1 MSRAE
6 ELLVREAEEADAP
19 ALSDFMRAQR
29 QERCTPEYLRHWYF
43 RGPVKGGALIMGER
57 NGRIL
62 GMATMTAHRFE
73 RMEASALVAMPQK
86 VLTDASARGQGI
98 FGKLYR
104 ASERAC
110 LDHGA
115 DFFLTVTNAASTPIF
130 LGKFGYRRVDPPRMA
145 VLLPLP
151 GRPGCRVLVHAEAE
165 RPDPDRPGIWR
176 MHKDATYD
184 QWRFIDHP
192 LREYICLA
200 CERNGRPLGSIF
212 LKRIRK
218 KGVPV
223 MLLLDMVPTALE
235 LAPELLRAAR
245 RAAWQ
250 HRCLALLV
258 LEEEGNRAVIAANGP
273 VLHRSSNFNL
283 LVKGKDEAHTA
294 ALASQRFEL
303 AFGDLDFF

>member
-6 ELLVREAEEADAP
+6 EMRVREAQETDAS
-19 ALSDFMRAQR
+19 ALSVFMIAQQ

-43 RGPVKGGALIMGER
+43 QGPVKGGAMMMGER

-151 GRPGCRVLVHAEAE
+151 GRPVSRVLVRTEVE
-165 RPDPDRPGIWR
+165 RSDPLRNGIWR
-176 MHKDATYD
+176 MHKDAAYH

-200 CERNGRPLGSIF
+200 CELNGRPLGSIF

-223 MLLLDMVPTALE
+223 MLLLDMVPTAME

-245 RAAWQ
+245 KAAWQ
-250 HRCLALLV
+250 QRCLALLV
-258 LEEEGNRAVIAANGP
+258 LDQEDNRAAIAANGP
-273 VLHRSSNFNL
+273 AVHRSSNFNL
-283 LVKGKDEAHTA
+283 LVKGEDEVHTA
-294 ALASQRFEL
+294 ALASQHFEL